1 MAVQWTPALAVGVP
15 EVDAP
20 NQELFRRADRLIQAL
35 RDGDRGRVLPLL
47 QNLEDWAAKQF
58 AAEEK
63 LMREAGYPGLDRH
76 AEAHRTFRTQYAGLA
91 AAIER
96 SGPTAAVALTAHNW
110 LSDWLRQHVAEQ
122 DAVLARFLAA
132 RAS

>member
-15 EVDAP
+15 EVDTL

-35 RDGDRGRVLPLL
+35 RDGDRDHVRPLL
-47 QNLEDWAAKQF
+47 GSLDDWAAKQF
-58 AAEEK
+58 TAEER

-76 AEAHRTFRTQYAGLA
+76 AEAHRTFRTQYAGLT

-96 SGPTAAVALTAHNW
+96 SGPTAAIALTAHNW
-110 LSDWLRQHVAEQ
+110 LSDWLRKHVAEE
-122 DAVLARFLAA
+122 DAGLARFLAA
-132 RAS
+132 RAR